1 MLKGFR
7 NIFQIPELKKRILF
21 TLGVIVI
28 FRIGSYIPT
37 PGVNG
42 RVLAEALSAQAGG
55 IFNFLNLFS
64 GGALY
69 RFSIFALNIMPYISA
84 SIIMQLLQ
92 AVIPSLEALAKE
104 GDDGRKKINQYT
116 RYLTIGLCVVE
127 GLGMTIMMRSLA
139 PNAIHQWG
147 ISFQMRSVLILTTGT
162 VFLMWLG
169 DQVTERGIGNGI
181 SIIIFINIL
190 ARYPEMV
197 TDTARQVN
205 MGLSIFSVILG
216 TAVILADIVFIVLI
230 SQAKRKIPVQYAQRV
245 VGRKIYGGQSTYLPL
260 RVDQAGVIAIIFAS
274 SILAFPS
281 TIASY
286 FPHIPIM
293 VWIKDAFGYGR
304 GVSWL
309 YTTMYSGLIIFFC
322 YFYTAITVN
331 PSDVAENMKKYGGFI
346 PGVRPGHQTAE
357 FIDRVLTR
365 ITLVGAISVV
375 IIAVVPDISMH
386 RFNLPASWSF
396 GGTSLLIVVGVA
408 LDTLSQI
415 ESHLVSRHYEG
426 FIKKGKLKAR
436 VY

>member
-7 NIFQIPELKKRILF
+7 NIFQIPELKKRIIF
-21 TLGVIVI
+21 TLGVIAI

-139 PNAIHQWG
+139 PTAIHQWG
-147 ISFQMRSVLILTTGT
+147 IAFQMRSVLILTTGT

-181 SIIIFINIL
+181 SIIIFVNII

-216 TAVILADIVFIVLI
+216 TAVILADIFFIVLI

-286 FPHIPIM
+286 FPHNSIM

-304 GVSWL
+304 GISWL

-375 IIAVVPDISMH
+375 IIAVVPDISMQ